1 MSPKVIIMAKENS
14 SRPGVLF
21 WVISIALLLWG
32 LGGISIYLAYFVES
46 PGEFAESA
54 EAEVNREAYAE
65 YVANIPPWAVVV
77 GVGAAVTR
85 LLGALFLLLRRA
97 LARPLFI
104 MSTALFLVAMYRA
117 FVLAHVADV
126 MSSAHIFVEVG
137 FVALSFFAV
146 WFSHQNKSKGIL
158 K

>member
-1 MSPKVIIMAKENS
+1 
-14 SRPGVLF
+14 
-21 WVISIALLLWG
+21 
-32 LGGISIYLAYFVES
+32 
-46 PGEFAESA
+46 
-54 EAEVNREAYAE
+54 
-65 YVANIPPWAVVV
+65 
-77 GVGAAVTR
+77 
-85 LLGALFLLLRRA
+85 
-97 LARPLFI
+97 
-104 MSTALFLVAMYRA
+104 MYRA